1 MTSTPPRLYIVRLR
15 TLLDVHSPLLLYD
28 VQVPTLHKICQKL
41 TCPLKHGSR
50 HSRSFRLVITKKAM
64 YLCLMAYDL
73 LRNLLASQPATLS
86 CVMFILLNL
95 RRFYW
100 LVSVTLEEK
109 RRCSRF
115 GIGNGEKH
123 QPHTL
128 KQTGYL

>member
-28 VQVPTLHKICQKL
+28 VQVPILHKDLSKTDLSTEARKSSWSLLQTSYHEK
-41 TCPLKHGSR
+41 R
-50 HSRSFRLVITKKAM
+50 HVSVLNGIRFVA
-64 YLCLMAYDL
+64 
-73 LRNLLASQPATLS
+73 NLASQPATLS

-95 RRFYW
+95 RRLDW

-109 RRCSRF
+109 ERCSRIS
-115 GIGNGEKH
+115 IGNGEKH

-128 KQTGYL
+128 KQAGYM